1 MIIHKKMN
9 IPILFIL
16 LKYRSFN
23 KKIKFKDQQINNY
36 NPYN

>member
-9 IPILFIL
+9 IPTLFIL